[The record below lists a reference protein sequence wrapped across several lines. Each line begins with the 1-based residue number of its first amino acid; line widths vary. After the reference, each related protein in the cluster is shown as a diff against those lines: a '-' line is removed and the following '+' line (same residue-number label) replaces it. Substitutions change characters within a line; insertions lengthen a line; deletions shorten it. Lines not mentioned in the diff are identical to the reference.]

1 MAASFITNGSLLING
16 IVTNIR
22 YFDPSNTPFYV
33 TKRLESLLIEIANFN
48 YFDPLYHYI
57 EQEYGIDPVSLAK
70 YRKGRGSFVQRKDP
84 YFDPL
89 FHLQNYEKVD

>member
-1 MAASFITNGSLLING
+1 MAHLRVILRKTDQSLLING

-22 YFDPSNTPFYV
+22 YFDTSNTPFYV

-57 EQEYGIDPVSLAK
+57 EQEYGIEVPLAK
-70 YRKGRGSFVQRKDP
+70 YRKGQGSPGRFTV
-84 YFDPL
+84 L
-89 FHLQNYEKVD
+89 

>member
-70 YRKGRGSFVQRKDP
+70 YRKGRGLLRPKRGS
-84 YFDPL
+84 L
-89 FHLQNYEKVD
+89 F

>member
-1 MAASFITNGSLLING
+1 M
-16 IVTNIR
+16 
-22 YFDPSNTPFYV
+22 
-33 TKRLESLLIEIANFN
+33 LIEIANFN

-70 YRKGRGSFVQRKDP
+70 YRKGRGSYVQKEGP

-89 FHLQNYEKVD
+89 SSIYKTMKKWIKIRSPCIQKLISRIPERSASGQSS